1 MSLRRKP
8 HPLLVKWRHFEPE
21 IILLCIRWYLSY
33 RLSYRDLVE
42 IMDER
47 GLKIAHTTILRW
59 VFRFSNE
66 LKHKVRPHL
75 RKTLTSWRLDE
86 TYIKLKGKWTYLYRA
101 VDREGKTIDFYLSRK
116 RDSKAALSFFKKI
129 IRLNSPQ
136 TPHVINVDKNP
147 AYTHAKQIHEHYN

>member
-75 RKTLTSWRLDE
+75 RKTMTSWRLDE
-86 TYIKLKGKWTYLYRA
+86 TLIFIKCDNERPSWK
-101 VDREGKTIDFYLSRK
+101 
-116 RDSKAALSFFKKI
+116 
-129 IRLNSPQ
+129 
-136 TPHVINVDKNP
+136 
-147 AYTHAKQIHEHYN
+147 

>member
-1 MSLRRKP
+1 
-8 HPLLVKWRHFEPE
+8 
-21 IILLCIRWYLSY
+21 
-33 RLSYRDLVE
+33 
-42 IMDER
+42 MDER

-101 VDREGKTIDFYLSRK
+101 VDREGKTIDFYLSSK